1 MGTFSDNLGRLSN
14 LDSLFPVVRT
24 FYFHVHGM
32 FIQYQIRLVMRNFL
46 PGDLPERLSYEK
58 KNGKKLNPD
67 EITSIESIAWYRNN
81 RLNYFWFFNK

>member
-1 MGTFSDNLGRLSN
+1 M
-14 LDSLFPVVRT
+14 
-24 FYFHVHGM
+24 
-32 FIQYQIRLVMRNFL
+32 
-46 PGDLPERLSYEK
+46 K

>member
-58 KNGKKLNPD
+58 KMVRNLTQMKLPPLRVLLGTETTD
-67 EITSIESIAWYRNN
+67 
-81 RLNYFWFFNK
+81 